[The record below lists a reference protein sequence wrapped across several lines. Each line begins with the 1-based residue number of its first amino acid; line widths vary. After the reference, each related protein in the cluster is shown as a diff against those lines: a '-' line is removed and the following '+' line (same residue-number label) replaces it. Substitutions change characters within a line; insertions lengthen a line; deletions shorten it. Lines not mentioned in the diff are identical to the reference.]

1 MFVLFIFKKK
11 NIGSECLAFCSNL
24 PPPIILLLLVLAWCL
39 GFNHLSGRHPKKHLS
54 PWGNLKVDEDG
65 NSWPSSI
72 FRSDTFLQCL
82 CFPKNS
88 SEEFFI
94 PRTLKFWQSHETA
107 ANKSTYLLAQQL
119 LQEFCPSAV
128 DNPPRSVWCPCQC
141 NGYERRVDASRMM
154 SAFFFQKMEVEVQVS
169 CYNL

>member
-1 MFVLFIFKKK
+1 MFGILFKSATSHHFAPAGSGLVPGFQSSFRKASKK
-11 NIGSECLAFCSNL
+11 NTYHLGEIWRWMKMEILDHLPYLEVIHSCS
-24 PPPIILLLLVLAWCL
+24 VYA
-39 GFNHLSGRHPKKHLS
+39 
-54 PWGNLKVDEDG
+54 
-65 NSWPSSI
+65 
-72 FRSDTFLQCL
+72 
-82 CFPKNS
+82 FPKIQVRNFS
-88 SEEFFI
+88 YLEH
-94 PRTLKFWQSHETA
+94 LKFWQSHETA